1 MTMTLREEA
10 LKLHMDNN
18 GKIAVVSK
26 VPIATRHDLA
36 IAYTPGVAEP
46 CKDIK
51 EDKNLSFEYTC
62 RGNMVAIIT
71 DGTRVLGLGDIGP
84 EAAMPV
90 MEGKAALF
98 KTFGDV
104 DAVPVCLDTK
114 DPDEFIRTVKLLQP
128 NYAGVNLEDISSP
141 KCYEIEDK
149 LKEICDIPVFHD
161 DQHGTAIACLS
172 AVLGALRFVK
182 KDIATAKFVVNGCGA
197 AGSAIGRLLVNMGA
211 QNVIM
216 VDRFGALY
224 EGIDAKLDRIQS
236 YLATVTNK
244 EHKQGNLADVAK
256 GADVMIGASAPN
268 VFTKEIMQ
276 SMADKAIVFALANP
290 VPETSYDAAKEAGVA
305 VAGTGRS
312 DRPNQVN
319 NVTVFPGV
327 FRGAIDVR
335 ARAITEEMK
344 VAAVYAIADLIDEK
358 DLREDYVVPDA
369 FDPRVAPAVAA
380 AVAKVAIEKGLARK
394 IVDPE
399 VVRANTAKRIGR

>member
-211 QNVIM
+211 QHVIM

-244 EHKQGNLADVAK
+244 EHKQGTLADVAK

-290 VPETSYDAAKEAGVA
+290 VPETSYDTAKEAGVA